1 MVRKK
6 PTNMVEHGVVSAV
19 SFIGIVWTSGE
30 NRKST
35 TLPDCHIPSSLCGNS
50 TKLPGTL
57 WDYHRLVGG

>member
-30 NRKST
+30 N
-35 TLPDCHIPSSLCGNS
+35 
-50 TKLPGTL
+50 
-57 WDYHRLVGG
+57 